1 MLEVDDAAIG
11 AQAQEFNY
19 QFRGAAFDRND
30 GRVTLMFGGD
40 DFDDG
45 HHLTRGIAAPSA
57 VEMLS
62 EREGRDLALR
72 IGHGKG
78 QTLMTFVG

>member
-1 MLEVDDAAIG
+1 VDDAGIG

-40 DFDDG
+40 DFGDG
-45 HHLTRGIAAPSA
+45 HHLTRGVAAPSA

-78 QTLMTFVG
+78 QTLMTFVS